1 MAGLIVKN
9 LSKTFEI
16 QEKKFQAL
24 EDINLVVPEK
34 SFITVVGKSGCG
46 KTTFLRIVAGL
57 EKKTSGD
64 IEFTNCN
71 EYGCKKVGIVF
82 QEPRLMPWLTVE
94 QNLAFSL
101 TKCKNKLYV
110 KEKVED
116 ILQILGLLDFRKAY
130 PDQISGG
137 MAQRISLGRTLCFD
151 PEIILMD
158 EPLGALDAFTRR
170 RLQNELIDIF
180 FKSGKTFI
188 FVTHDIEEAIY
199 LGQKV
204 VVMNNGTIMKEIEI
218 DLEYYRNTESDKFLE
233 YRKNILDTYKSINLE

>member
-9 LSKTFEI
+9 LSKTFEL
-16 QEKKFQAL
+16 QNKKFHAL
-24 EDINLVVPEK
+24 RNINLVVPEK
-34 SFITVVGKSGCG
+34 SFITFVGKSGCG

-57 EKKTSGD
+57 EKETSGD

-71 EYGCKKVGIVF
+71 EHGSKKVGIVF

-101 TKCKNKLYV
+101 IKCKNKLYV

-116 ILQILGLLDFRKAY
+116 ILQMLGISDFRKAY
-130 PDQISGG
+130 PNQISGG
-137 MAQRISLGRTLCFD
+137 MAQRVSLGRTLCFD

-170 RLQNELIDIF
+170 KLQNELVDIF
-180 FKSGKTFI
+180 IKSDKTFI
-188 FVTHDIEEAIY
+188 FVTHDVEEAVY

-204 VVMNNGTIMKEIEI
+204 VVMNNGTIVKEIEI
-218 DLEYYRNTESDKFLE
+218 DLDYYRNIESNKFLE
-233 YRKNILDTYKSINLE
+233 YKRSILNTYKSIT

>member
-9 LSKTFEI
+9 LSKIFEI
-16 QEKKFQAL
+16 ENRKFEAL
-24 EDINLVVPEK
+24 KNIDLVVPEK

-46 KTTFLRIVAGL
+46 KTTFLRILAGL
-57 EKKTSGD
+57 EHKTSGN
-64 IEFTNCN
+64 IEFTNVGEKDN
-71 EYGCKKVGIVF
+71 KKVGIVF

-101 TKCKNKLYV
+101 IKCKNKAYV

-116 ILQILGLLDFRKAY
+116 ILKVLGLCDFKKAY
-130 PDQISGG
+130 PNQISGG
-137 MAQRISLGRTLCFD
+137 MAQRVSLGRTLCFG

-170 RLQNELIDIF
+170 KLQNELVDIF
-180 FKSGKTFI
+180 LKSGKTFI
-188 FVTHDIEEAIY
+188 FVTHDIDEAVY

-204 VVMNNGTIMKEIEI
+204 VVMNGGSIIREIEI
-218 DLEYYRNTESDKFLE
+218 ELDYYRNFESDKFLE
-233 YRKNILDTYKSINLE
+233 YRRNILDTYKNTDLE